1 MPAGFGTAWSPG
13 SPSRRSTQLPIGYSP
28 TDAWSGSMGLALS
41 EGVCALTDATA
52 ITTEAE
58 LEALLGEPMEF
69 VRMKVRDGLDD
80 AMRTFIGH
88 SPLVFIST
96 IDEHGHVDVSP
107 KGDPPGFVAVDDRGD
122 LLIPERL
129 GNRLTFGLR
138 NILRNGEVGMLFVV
152 PTERETLRV
161 KGRATLHHDPDVLDG
176 MAVGGKPALMYTRV
190 RVQEC
195 FFHCGKALIR
205 SRLWQPES
213 WGDPTRS
220 LGARGFAALAGNPDE
235 TTVAAISQRLEQSY
249 CDELY

>member
-1 MPAGFGTAWSPG
+1 
-13 SPSRRSTQLPIGYSP
+13 
-28 TDAWSGSMGLALS
+28 LS
-41 EGVCALTDATA
+41 DVTA

-69 VRMKVRDGLDD
+69 VRKKVRDSLDD

-88 SPLVFIST
+88 SPLAFIST
-96 IDEHGHVDVSP
+96 IDEHGHVDISP
-107 KGDPPGFVAVDDRGD
+107 KGDPPGFVQVDDQGD

-129 GNRLTFGLR
+129 GNRLTFGFR
-138 NILRNGEVGMLFVV
+138 NILRNAEIGLLFVV

-161 KGRATLHHDPDVLDG
+161 KGRATLHHGPDVVEA

-205 SRLWQPES
+205 SKLWQPDT
-213 WGDPTRS
+213 WGETTRS
-220 LGARGFAALAGNPDE
+220 LGARGFAALAGEPDE
-235 TTVAAISQRLEQSY
+235 ATVAATSRLLEQSY
-249 CDELY
+249 CDDLY

>member
-1 MPAGFGTAWSPG
+1 MSDITA
-13 SPSRRSTQLPIGYSP
+13 
-28 TDAWSGSMGLALS
+28 
-41 EGVCALTDATA
+41 V
-52 ITTEAE
+52 TTEAE

-69 VRMKVRDGLDD
+69 VRVKVRDRLDD
-80 AMRTFIGH
+80 AMRAWIDH
-88 SPLVFIST
+88 SPLAFIST

-107 KGDPPGFVAVDDRGD
+107 KGDPPGFVQVDDKGD

-129 GNRLTFGLR
+129 GNRLTFGFR
-138 NILRNGEVGMLFVV
+138 NILRNQEIGLLFVV

-161 KGRATLHHDPDVLDG
+161 KGRATLHHDPDVLEG

-205 SRLWQPES
+205 SKLWQPDT
-213 WGDPTRS
+213 WGEPTRS
-220 LGARGFAALAGNPDE
+220 LGARGFAALAGAPDE
-235 TTVAAISQRLEQSY
+235 ATVAAISQRLERSY

>member
-1 MPAGFGTAWSPG
+1 MIEHVC
-13 SPSRRSTQLPIGYSP
+13 R
-28 TDAWSGSMGLALS
+28 DARLALTS
-41 EGVCALTDATA
+41 EGAFPLSDVTA

-69 VRMKVRDGLDD
+69 VRMKVCDRVDD
-80 AMRTFIGH
+80 AMRTFIEH
-88 SPLVFIST
+88 SPVVFVST

-107 KGDPPGFVAVDDRGD
+107 KGDPAGFVQVDDRGD

-129 GNRLTFGLR
+129 GNRLTFGFR
-138 NILRNGEVGMLFVV
+138 NILRNQEIGLLFVV

-161 KGRATLHHDPDVLDG
+161 KGRATLHHDPGVLET

-205 SRLWQPES
+205 STLWQPDTRGE
-213 WGDPTRS
+213 PTRS
-220 LGARGFAALAGNPDE
+220 LGARGFAALAGEPDQE
-235 TTVAAISQRLEQSY
+235 TVAAVSRQLEQSY